1 MLSRV
6 LLAHLNEL
14 VSSVNL
20 SYQYFLKEQGLQSL
34 NLEYIIESLY
44 ELTTS
49 SKEIEKIEN
58 FTKNIEKI
66 RENLP
71 KENLPKENIKE
82 DLKYFYMKS
91 MTYSQFF
98 MAMAICER
106 IMNEK
111 EVLDNQHL
119 TNYLLSIKSFLKDFS
134 KVVIKN

>member
-44 ELTTS
+44 ELTTNY
-49 SKEIEKIEN
+49 KEIKKIN
-58 FTKNIEKI
+58 DFTKNIKKI
-66 RENLP
+66 KDNLP
-71 KENLPKENIKE
+71 KENTEE

-98 MAMAICER
+98 MSMAICER

-111 EVLDNQHL
+111 EVLENECL

>member
-44 ELTTS
+44 ELTTNY
-49 SKEIEKIEN
+49 KEIKKIDD
-58 FTKNIEKI
+58 FTKNIKKI
-66 RENLP
+66 KDNLP
-71 KENLPKENIKE
+71 KENTEE

-98 MAMAICER
+98 MSMAICER

-111 EVLDNQHL
+111 EVLENECL

>member
-20 SYQYFLKEQGLQSL
+20 SYQYLLKEQGLQSL

-66 RENLP
+66 

-98 MAMAICER
+98 MSMAICER

-119 TNYLLSIKSFLKDFS
+119 TDYLLSIKSFLKDFS
-134 KVVIKN
+134 KIVIKN